1 MQFIVNTSQ
10 VCSALDCKVMKTNS
24 NINFLFSIVLG
35 DNYCYNNINILL
47 SWVQIHVPVQSPGF
61 TLYRSD
67 IADTHV
73 EAMLY
78 NYMYIQV
85 R

>member
-1 MQFIVNTSQ
+1 MITLISYSVLFWVIIIVIII
-10 VCSALDCKVMKTNS
+10 L
-24 NINFLFSIVLG
+24 IFYYLG
-35 DNYCYNNINILL
+35 
-47 SWVQIHVPVQSPGF
+47 SKSMFQSRVHSSPESRF